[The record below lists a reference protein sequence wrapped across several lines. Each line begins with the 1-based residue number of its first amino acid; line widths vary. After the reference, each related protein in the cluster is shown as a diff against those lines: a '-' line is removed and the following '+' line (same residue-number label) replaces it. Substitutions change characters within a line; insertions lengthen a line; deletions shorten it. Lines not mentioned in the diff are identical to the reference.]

1 MSLPRI
7 DLGFLQLP
15 DSRSGELQIS
25 SRPDIEPTE
34 PTEGTNSAFRRQRDR
49 RAERGPAAPKPG
61 AAPYKGVSQQLR
73 SSRPP
78 RQGLIVIAKWILVE
92 ISREC
97 RDTGHMFLMKHDPV
111 HQTLKKSNAFKK

>member
-1 MSLPRI
+1 MSHPRI

-34 PTEGTNSAFRRQRDR
+34 PTEGTNSAFRRQMDR

-78 RQGLIVIAKWILVE
+78 RQGPIAAAEWILFEV
-92 ISREC
+92 SQKC
-97 RDTGHMFLMKHDPV
+97 RALVTHFFDKTRSGA
-111 HQTLKKSNAFKK
+111 SGSEEE

>member
-7 DLGFLQLP
+7 DPGSLQLP
-15 DSRSGELQIS
+15 ESRSGELQIS
-25 SRPDIEPTE
+25 SRPNIGPTE
-34 PTEGTNSAFRRQRDR
+34 PTEGTNSAFRRQKDR
-49 RAERGPAAPKPG
+49 QVERGPAAPKPG

-78 RQGLIVIAKWILVE
+78 RQGQIVTAEWILVE

-97 RDTGHMFLMKHDPV
+97 RDTSHMILIKHD
-111 HQTLKKSNAFKK
+111 